1 MTTLLSIADLSVDL
15 QKKQILAGVNL
26 SLASGNI
33 LGLVGPS
40 GCGKT
45 TLLNTIAGFVEQSH
59 GDIILNETQVINTE
73 HMLAPELRNI
83 GMIFQDYALFP
94 HLTVAQ
100 NIAFGIQGLSKLEQK
115 ERISQ
120 LLALLKLSELSDRFP
135 HQLSGGQQ
143 QRIAIAR
150 ALAPQP
156 KLLLL
161 DEPFSNID
169 ARLRNELMLELRHL
183 LKQLSMTAIFVTH
196 NKDEVFTFADQIA
209 VMHQG
214 HVLQSGTPS
223 EVFQHPNCWQVAD
236 FLQIGSWLP
245 VLKKQ
250 QSYHTAFGA
259 LAESETLLIN
269 GQSQAV
275 HNDDK
280 LFLLLKPQHMSVESS
295 KLSHTEPT
303 FTSIPK
309 TALKTAANVK
319 VDYISLTERGFHY
332 TLSSIIKDDEL
343 APEHI
348 SFYSQDHYQLGEELT
363 LHVIAHEYQ
372 LFSHS
377 ST

>member
-100 NIAFGIQGLSKLEQK
+100 NIAFGIQGLSKVEQK

-120 LLALLKLSELSDRFP
+120 LLALLKLSELADRFP

-169 ARLRNELMLELRHL
+169 ARLRNELMLEIRHL

-223 EVFQHPNCWQVAD
+223 EVFQHPNSWQVAD

-275 HNDDK
+275 HEDDK
-280 LFLLLKPQHMSVESS
+280 FFLLLKPQHMSVESS
-295 KLSHTEPT
+295 KESHTDPT
-303 FTSIPK
+303 SPTLK
-309 TALKTAANVK
+309 ANAQTATNVK

-332 TLSSIIKDDEL
+332 TLSCIIKGEEL

-348 SFYSQDHYQLGEELT
+348 SFYSQEHYQLGEELT